1 MIGCLQDEKEG
12 LADAKSGQSQKV
24 SVFTTASREEI
35 QAFLKENVKSVQ
47 AKRPAVFQKENT
59 NGEGERIIR
68 PLHYV
73 KLLGEEAEVGI
84 VQLMKEGK
92 ASQWVFYKQEGKLQA
107 NRVRVVRQSGTGKD
121 SSFTGIIEVSA
132 LKARAWTAYVYK
144 KDTLEKVYSGNGLL
158 SNASNQC
165 LETMDKLMEPGEGG
179 SGDLIENDC
188 GGYISPVMK
197 DRVGEESKVPT
208 KPAVLLKLDPAYDG
222 GDCGGGGGSYF
233 GGYISPVVVTAH
245 RRSPG
250 SSSSSW
256 GSGSSF
262 DSRGI
267 GSSSWGSGVGY
278 PAGPVSPG
286 SWGGGGGG
294 GSYSGDDGESYYGGE
309 IGPVVVKGH
318 RKEREEPERSGVI
331 LSPLPPLLPPE
342 ELIDEQ
348 GEPLREKQEPPEKK
362 EEEKDKKEPCKTTV
376 EDLQKVFP
384 GTDSSTLKEIADLVN
399 QYGKDFGIDSKEKLQ
414 HFLSQAGHESRSV
427 VTGKPLSA
435 FEENLNYR
443 WKELGKRYWT
453 NYFNPIETPTKD
465 PTKADPRD
473 YKRSVTSPF
482 VDAEKFANRVYN
494 DKYRKKGRKLGNI
507 QVSDGY
513 KYIGRGLFQLT
524 GRHNYEEFNY
534 FYKQHY
540 DGSVDLLS
548 NPGLVAS
555 DKKVTVI
562 SALWFFKNHVENRI
576 KITDK
581 TTVRSVTKYVNPKF
595 MGFSDRKKIFEKS
608 KINIKCH

>member
-12 LADAKSGQSQKV
+12 LADAKSSQSQKV

-47 AKRPAVFQKENT
+47 AKRPAAFQKENT

-73 KLLGEEAEVGI
+73 KLLGEEAEAGI

-165 LETMDKLMEPGEGG
+165 LEPMYR
-179 SGDLIENDC
+179 S
-188 GGYISPVMK
+188 MK
-197 DRVGEESKVPT
+197 PDE
-208 KPAVLLKLDPAYDG
+208 D
-222 GDCGGGGGSYF
+222 GGGGGSGTPEDPYQ
-233 GGYISPVVVTAH
+233 IPEVVVTAH

-384 GTDSSTLKEIADLVN
+384 STDSGTLKEIADLVN

-414 HFLSQAGHESRSV
+414 HFLAQAGHESRSV
-427 VTGKPLSA
+427 ITGKPFGA
-435 FEENLNYR
+435 FKENLNYR
-443 WKELGKRYWT
+443 WSKLGTKGYWDK
-453 NYFNPIETPTKD
+453 YFNSIDVLENHPDKID
-465 PTKADPRD
+465 SSKADPRN
-473 YKRSVTSPF
+473 YKRSATSPF
-482 VDAEKFANRVYN
+482 VDEEKFANRVYSKRKDLGN
-494 DKYRKKGRKLGNI
+494 TQPGDGWKYR
-507 QVSDGY
+507 
-513 KYIGRGLFQLT
+513 GRGIIQLT
-524 GRHNYEEFNY
+524 GRYNYMAFNT
-534 FYKQHY
+534 FYQDY
-540 DGSVDLLS
+540 DSSVNLVN
-548 NPGLVAS
+548 NPELVATDS
-555 DKKVTVI
+555 KIRVI
-562 SALWFFKNHVENRI
+562 SALWFFKYHVMNHFKTISDNTKVYDVTYYINKSRKGLADRQNIFRNSEA
-576 KITDK
+576 KI
-581 TTVRSVTKYVNPKF
+581 RCN
-595 MGFSDRKKIFEKS
+595 
-608 KINIKCH
+608 

>member
-73 KLLGEEAEVGI
+73 KLLGEEAEAGI

-132 LKARAWTAYVYK
+132 LKARAWTVYVYK

-165 LETMDKLMEPGEGG
+165 LQKHMYESMGPGEGG

-222 GDCGGGGGSYF
+222 GNCGGGGGSYF

-245 RRSPG
+245 RHSPG

-309 IGPVVVKGH
+309 IGAVTVTAHK
-318 RKEREEPERSGVI
+318 KKKEEPERSGVI
-331 LSPLPPLLPPE
+331 LSPLPPLLPAG
-342 ELIDEQ
+342 ELIDER

-414 HFLSQAGHESRSV
+414 HFLAQAGEETYQLKTFHEY
-427 VTGKPLSA
+427 T
-435 FEENLNYR
+435 NYR
-443 WKELGKRYWT
+443 LSLLGTSDTYWKTK
-453 NYFNPIETPTKD
+453 FNTIKD
-465 PTKADPRD
+465 PTKPGKQNPNDYANPSKPGYADGKKLLN
-473 YKRSVTSPF
+473 Y
-482 VDAEKFANRVYN
+482 VYGDN
-494 DKYRKKGRKLGNI
+494 KTLGNTESGDGWKYR
-507 QVSDGY
+507 
-513 KYIGRGLFQLT
+513 GRGILQLT
-524 GRHNYEEFNY
+524 GRANYTAFNA
-534 FYKQHY
+534 FYQQHY
-540 DGSVDLLS
+540 ERTVDILAHPELLNDNKEIGVISGLWYFKNRVLS
-548 NPGLVAS
+548 NL
-555 DKKVTVI
+555 DI
-562 SALWFFKNHVENRI
+562 N
-576 KITDK
+576 DK
-581 TTVRSVTKYVNPKF
+581 TSVKAVTK
-595 MGFSDRKKIFEKS
+595 KINGYTNGINERRRLYNKA
-608 KINIKCH
+608 KTNIKCH

>member
-47 AKRPAVFQKENT
+47 AKRPAAFQKENT

-73 KLLGEEAEVGI
+73 KLLGEEAEAGI

-132 LKARAWTAYVYK
+132 LKARAWTVYVYK

-179 SGDLIENDC
+179 SGDLIEND
-188 GGYISPVMK
+188 
-197 DRVGEESKVPT
+197 
-208 KPAVLLKLDPAYDG
+208 
-222 GDCGGGGGSYF
+222 F

-342 ELIDEQ
+342 ELIDER
-348 GEPLREKQEPPEKK
+348 GEPLKEDPKKKK
-362 EEEKDKKEPCKTTV
+362 ESGKEEKDPCP
-376 EDLQKVFP
+376 DGKV
-384 GTDSSTLKEIADLVN
+384 
-399 QYGKDFGIDSKEKLQ
+399 
-414 HFLSQAGHESRSV
+414 
-427 VTGKPLSA
+427 
-435 FEENLNYR
+435 
-443 WKELGKRYWT
+443 
-453 NYFNPIETPTKD
+453 
-465 PTKADPRD
+465 
-473 YKRSVTSPF
+473 
-482 VDAEKFANRVYN
+482 
-494 DKYRKKGRKLGNI
+494 KG
-507 QVSDGY
+507 SDGNC
-513 KYIGRGLFQLT
+513 I
-524 GRHNYEEFNY
+524 
-534 FYKQHY
+534 
-540 DGSVDLLS
+540 
-548 NPGLVAS
+548 
-555 DKKVTVI
+555 DKPCNT
-562 SALWFFKNHVENRI
+562 FENRI
-576 KITDK
+576 KQVINTEGGFVNDPTDKGGATNKGIAWRTWKANAKSVLGVEPTLDNLKNLTDAQAKEIYRYKFWDAISADQINDGDVRYLLFDFYVNSGGGYIKHNGKIHNGAITILQRVLNTLGNHLIIDGGMGLNTLKAINNTDPIELYNKLKQARIDFITDIPK
-581 TTVRSVTKYVNPKF
+581 KNHSQKKYLNGWLNRVKKFKQKDKEHKHNVNC
-595 MGFSDRKKIFEKS
+595 D
-608 KINIKCH
+608 

>member
-47 AKRPAVFQKENT
+47 AKRPAAFQKENT

-73 KLLGEEAEVGI
+73 KLLGEEAEAGI

-165 LETMDKLMEPGEGG
+165 LETMDKLMGPGEGG
-179 SGDLIENDC
+179 SG
-188 GGYISPVMK
+188 S
-197 DRVGEESKVPT
+197 
-208 KPAVLLKLDPAYDG
+208 DG
-222 GDCGGGGGSYF
+222 DGDGDDCGGGGGSYF

-384 GTDSSTLKEIADLVN
+384 STDSGTLKEIADLVN

-414 HFLSQAGHESRSV
+414 HFLAQAGHESRSV
-427 VTGKPLSA
+427 ITGKPFGA
-435 FEENLNYR
+435 FKENLNYR
-443 WKELGKRYWT
+443 WSKLGTKGYWDK
-453 NYFNPIETPTKD
+453 YFNSIDVLENHPDKID
-465 PTKADPRD
+465 SSKADPRN
-473 YKRSVTSPF
+473 YKRSATSPF
-482 VDAEKFANRVYN
+482 VDEEKFANRVYSKRKDLGN
-494 DKYRKKGRKLGNI
+494 TQPGDGWKYR
-507 QVSDGY
+507 
-513 KYIGRGLFQLT
+513 GRGIIQLT
-524 GRHNYEEFNY
+524 GRYNYMAFNT
-534 FYKQHY
+534 FYQDY
-540 DGSVDLLS
+540 DSSVNLVN
-548 NPGLVAS
+548 NPELVATDS
-555 DKKVTVI
+555 KIRVI
-562 SALWFFKNHVENRI
+562 SALWFFKYHVMNHFKTISDNTKVYDVTYYINKSRKGLADRQNIFRNSEA
-576 KITDK
+576 KI
-581 TTVRSVTKYVNPKF
+581 RCN
-595 MGFSDRKKIFEKS
+595 
-608 KINIKCH
+608 

>member
-35 QAFLKENVKSVQ
+35 QAFIKENVKSVQ

-73 KLLGEEAEVGI
+73 KLLGEEAEAGI

-132 LKARAWTAYVYK
+132 LKARAWTVYVYK

-165 LETMDKLMEPGEGG
+165 LQKHMYESMGPGEGG
-179 SGDLIENDC
+179 SG
-188 GGYISPVMK
+188 S
-197 DRVGEESKVPT
+197 
-208 KPAVLLKLDPAYDG
+208 DG
-222 GDCGGGGGSYF
+222 DGDGDDCGGGGGSYF

-245 RRSPG
+245 RHSPG

-309 IGPVVVKGH
+309 IGAVTVTAHK
-318 RKEREEPERSGVI
+318 KKKEEPERSGVI
-331 LSPLPPLLPPE
+331 LSPLPPLLPAG
-342 ELIDEQ
+342 ELIDER

-384 GTDSSTLKEIADLVN
+384 GTDSGTLKEIADLVN

-414 HFLSQAGHESRSV
+414 HFLAQAGHESRSV
-427 VTGKPLSA
+427 ITGKPFGA
-435 FEENLNYR
+435 FKENLNYR
-443 WKELGKRYWT
+443 WRDLGTKYW
-453 NYFNPIETPTKD
+453 NKYFNPIETPTKD

-473 YKRSVTSPF
+473 YKRSATSPF
-482 VDAEKFANRVYN
+482 VDSEKFSNLVYN
-494 DKYRKKGRKLGNI
+494 DKYRRKNRKLGNT
-507 QVSDGY
+507 QLGDGY
-513 KYIGRGLFQLT
+513 RYIGRGLFQLT
-524 GRHNYEEFNY
+524 GRTNYAKFSD
-534 FYKQHY
+534 FYQKTY
-540 DGSVDLLS
+540 DSSVDLVAH
-548 NPGLVAS
+548 PELVAS
-555 DKKVTVI
+555 DRKITVI
-562 SALWFFKNHVENRI
+562 SALWFFKNHVINNFKNFDES
-576 KITDK
+576 KEAVLK
-581 TTVRSVTKYVNPKF
+581 VSQFVNGNKRPK
-595 MGFSDRKKIFEKS
+595 GLLDRQKIFTDTK
-608 KINIKCH
+608 KYDVKCH

>member
-47 AKRPAVFQKENT
+47 AKRPAAFQKENT

-73 KLLGEEAEVGI
+73 KLLGEEAEAGI

-179 SGDLIENDC
+179 SG
-188 GGYISPVMK
+188 S
-197 DRVGEESKVPT
+197 
-208 KPAVLLKLDPAYDG
+208 DG
-222 GDCGGGGGSYF
+222 DGDGDDCGGGGGSYF

-309 IGPVVVKGH
+309 IGAVTVTAHK
-318 RKEREEPERSGVI
+318 KKKEEPERSGVI
-331 LSPLPPLLPPE
+331 LSPLPPLLPAG
-342 ELIDEQ
+342 ELIDER
-348 GEPLREKQEPPEKK
+348 GEPLREDPKKKK
-362 EEEKDKKEPCKTTV
+362 ESGKEEKDPCP
-376 EDLQKVFP
+376 DGKV
-384 GTDSSTLKEIADLVN
+384 
-399 QYGKDFGIDSKEKLQ
+399 KD
-414 HFLSQAGHESRSV
+414 
-427 VTGKPLSA
+427 
-435 FEENLNYR
+435 
-443 WKELGKRYWT
+443 
-453 NYFNPIETPTKD
+453 
-465 PTKADPRD
+465 
-473 YKRSVTSPF
+473 
-482 VDAEKFANRVYN
+482 
-494 DKYRKKGRKLGNI
+494 
-507 QVSDGY
+507 SDGNC
-513 KYIGRGLFQLT
+513 I
-524 GRHNYEEFNY
+524 
-534 FYKQHY
+534 
-540 DGSVDLLS
+540 
-548 NPGLVAS
+548 
-555 DKKVTVI
+555 DKPCNT
-562 SALWFFKNHVENRI
+562 FENRI
-576 KITDK
+576 KQVINTEGGFVNDPTDK
-581 TTVRSVTKYVNPKF
+581 GGATNKGIAWRTWQANAKSVLGVEPTLDNLKNLTDAQAKEIYRYKFWDAISADQINDGDVRYLLFDFYVNSGPRSIKVLQKTLNMLGSTLKVDGGMGLKTLEAINLANPIQLYSKLKQARIDFLNDNVQKNVTHYLKRHPKA
-595 MGFSDRKKIFEKS
+595 SERDLKKYTQKRF
-608 KINIKCH
+608 INGWLNRVKKFKQKDKEHKYNVNCN

>member
-35 QAFLKENVKSVQ
+35 QAFIKEDQ
-47 AKRPAVFQKENT
+47 AAVTQEGKT
-59 NGEGERIIR
+59 NGSAEEVIS
-68 PLHYV
+68 PVHYV
-73 KLLGEEAEVGI
+73 KLLGEEAEAGI

-165 LETMDKLMEPGEGG
+165 LEPMYR
-179 SGDLIENDC
+179 S
-188 GGYISPVMK
+188 MK
-197 DRVGEESKVPT
+197 PDE
-208 KPAVLLKLDPAYDG
+208 D
-222 GDCGGGGGSYF
+222 GGGGGSGTPEDPYQ
-233 GGYISPVVVTAH
+233 IPEVVVTAH

-294 GSYSGDDGESYYGGE
+294 SYSGDDGESYYGGE
-309 IGPVVVKGH
+309 IGAVTVTAHK
-318 RKEREEPERSGVI
+318 KKKEEPERSGVI
-331 LSPLPPLLPPE
+331 LSPLPPLLPAG
-342 ELIDEQ
+342 ELIDER

-384 GTDSSTLKEIADLVN
+384 GTDSGTLKEIADLVN
-399 QYGKDFGIDSKEKLQ
+399 QYGKDFGINDDETLRY
-414 HFLSQAGHESRSV
+414 FISQAGAETKNMTKFTEGTTYHLSR
-427 VTGKPLSA
+427 LSA
-435 FEENLNYR
+435 V
-443 WKELGKRYWT
+443 WKYKFNTIESPTNNPNKR
-453 NYFNPIETPTKD
+453 NPNDFARSKGSTL
-465 PTKADPRD
+465 ADPV
-473 YKRSVTSPF
+473 KLFNF
-482 VDAEKFANRVYN
+482 VYGG
-494 DKYRKKGRKLGNI
+494 KYGNNTTG
-507 QVSDGY
+507 DGY
-513 KYIGRGLFQLT
+513 KYRGRGLLHLT
-524 GRHNYEEFNY
+524 WKSNYEDFTKFYQENY
-534 FYKQHY
+534 DSTKDFVAHPE
-540 DGSVDLLS
+540 LL
-548 NPGLVAS
+548 N
-555 DKKVTVI
+555 DNKKIGVI
-562 SALWFFKNHVENRI
+562 SALWYFKNHVIPVI
-576 KITDK
+576 KRRGKNLTSSVSKSVNGGNHGK
-581 TTVRSVTKYVNPKF
+581 TTREILY
-595 MGFSDRKKIFEKS
+595 KKAKT
-608 KINIKCH
+608 NVKCH

>member
-47 AKRPAVFQKENT
+47 AKRPAAFQKENT

-73 KLLGEEAEVGI
+73 KLLGEEAEAGI

-132 LKARAWTAYVYK
+132 LKARAWTVYVYK

-165 LETMDKLMEPGEGG
+165 LQKHMYESMGPGEGG
-179 SGDLIENDC
+179 SG
-188 GGYISPVMK
+188 S
-197 DRVGEESKVPT
+197 
-208 KPAVLLKLDPAYDG
+208 DG
-222 GDCGGGGGSYF
+222 DGDGDDCGGGGGSYF

-245 RRSPG
+245 RHSPG

-309 IGPVVVKGH
+309 IGAVTVTAHK
-318 RKEREEPERSGVI
+318 KKKEEPERSGVI
-331 LSPLPPLLPPE
+331 LSPLPPLLPAG
-342 ELIDEQ
+342 ELIDER

-399 QYGKDFGIDSKEKLQ
+399 QYGKDFGINDDETLRY
-414 HFLSQAGHESRSV
+414 FISQAGAETKNMTKFTEGTTYHLSR
-427 VTGKPLSA
+427 LSA
-435 FEENLNYR
+435 V
-443 WKELGKRYWT
+443 WKYKFNTIESPTNNPNKR
-453 NYFNPIETPTKD
+453 NPNDFARSKGSTL
-465 PTKADPRD
+465 ADPV
-473 YKRSVTSPF
+473 KLFNF
-482 VDAEKFANRVYN
+482 VYGG
-494 DKYRKKGRKLGNI
+494 KYGNNTTG
-507 QVSDGY
+507 DGY
-513 KYIGRGLFQLT
+513 KYRGRGLLHLT
-524 GRHNYEEFNY
+524 WKSNYEDFTKFYQENY
-534 FYKQHY
+534 DSTKDFVAHPE
-540 DGSVDLLS
+540 LL
-548 NPGLVAS
+548 N
-555 DKKVTVI
+555 DNKKIGVI
-562 SALWFFKNHVENRI
+562 SALWYFKNHVIPVI
-576 KITDK
+576 KRRGKNLTSSVSKSVNGGNHGK
-581 TTVRSVTKYVNPKF
+581 TTREILY
-595 MGFSDRKKIFEKS
+595 KKAKT
-608 KINIKCH
+608 NVKCH